1 MSIKGYKVF
10 NPDWTCRGFQYKVGE
25 TFVHNGDIEMCGSG
39 FHFCRKA
46 SDCFSY
52 YDFNSNN
59 KVAEVEAIG
68 LDETRGDKS
77 VTDKIKIV
85 REIKWM
91 ELLTIVNEGNNCTGL
106 CNSGDYNSGDHNSG
120 DYNSG
125 DHNSGNYN
133 SGNWNSGDHNSGNYN
148 SGYYNSGYYNSGN
161 YNSGDHNSGNYNS
174 GNYNSG
180 YRNSGYYNSGY
191 YNSGNY
197 NSGDH
202 NSGNYNSG
210 NYNSGY
216 RNSGYYNSGYY
227 NSGNYNSGDHNSGN
241 YNSGNWNSTNYSTGF
256 LNSEQQPIYMFNQP
270 TNMQREEVYNLA
282 GIQILNRNFK
292 NSWWIYSEN
301 MSAEEKAAHPEHET
315 TGGYLKTVDFKTAC
329 KIMWDNLDEEDK
341 EAVRNLPN
349 FDNDVFREITGIS
362 VEGENEQ
369 DK

>member
-25 TFVHNGDIEMCGSG
+25 TFTHNGNIVMCGRG

-46 SDCFSY
+46 SDCFNY
-52 YDFNSNN
+52 YNFNSNN

-68 LDETRGDKS
+68 LVETRGDKS

-106 CNSGDYNSGDHNSG
+106 CNSGNRNSGNRNSGNRNSG

-125 DHNSGNYN
+125 DY
-133 SGNWNSGDHNSGNYN
+133 
-148 SGYYNSGYYNSGN
+148 
-161 YNSGDHNSGNYNS
+161 NSGNYNS

-180 YRNSGYYNSGY
+180 NYNSGDYNSGNRNSGNYNSGNRNSGNRNSGDC
-191 YNSGNY
+191 NSGNY
-197 NSGDH
+197 NSGDW
-202 NSGNYNSG
+202 NSGDC
-210 NYNSGY
+210 
-216 RNSGYYNSGYY
+216 
-227 NSGNYNSGDHNSGN
+227 NSGNYNSGDWNSGN
-241 YNSGNWNSTNYSTGF
+241 YNSGDWNSTNYSTGF
-256 LNSEQQPIYMFNQP
+256 LNSEQQTIYMFNQP
-270 TNMQREEVYNLA
+270 TNMQRDDIYNLA
-282 GIQILNRNFK
+282 GIQILNWNYE

>member
-25 TFVHNGDIEMCGSG
+25 TFTHNGNIEMCGRG

-46 SDCFSY
+46 SDCFNY
-52 YDFNSNN
+52 YNFNSNN

-68 LDETRGDKS
+68 LVETQGNKS

-106 CNSGDYNSGDHNSG
+106 CNSGNRNSGNCNSGSCNSGNRNSGSWNSGSYNSGDWNSG
-120 DYNSG
+120 NRNSRSWNSGSYNSG
-125 DHNSGNYN
+125 D
-133 SGNWNSGDHNSGNYN
+133 WNSGSWNSG
-148 SGYYNSGYYNSGN
+148 SC
-161 YNSGDHNSGNYNS
+161 NSGD
-174 GNYNSG
+174 
-180 YRNSGYYNSGY
+180 
-191 YNSGNY
+191 
-197 NSGDH
+197 
-202 NSGNYNSG
+202 
-210 NYNSGY
+210 
-216 RNSGYYNSGYY
+216 
-227 NSGNYNSGDHNSGN
+227 

-270 TNMQREEVYNLA
+270 TNMQREDICNLA
-282 GIQILNRNFK
+282 GIQILNWNFR

-329 KIMWDNLDEEDK
+329 KIMWDNLDEENK
-341 EAVRNLPN
+341 EAVKNLPN